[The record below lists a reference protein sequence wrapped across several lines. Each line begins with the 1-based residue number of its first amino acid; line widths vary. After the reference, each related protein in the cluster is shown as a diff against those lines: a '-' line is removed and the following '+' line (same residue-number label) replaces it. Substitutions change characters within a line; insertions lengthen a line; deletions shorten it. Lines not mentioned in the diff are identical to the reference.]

1 MKRTIGIILAAL
13 VLLLLAACGKDVE
26 YKVYKLGQKDATSQ
40 QSGSEK
46 FYSSNELQ
54 FDGNFSVAD
63 LDNHDA
69 PQTLTVS
76 IGENELTFSYEK
88 SAQNLRAT
96 SKKKALQAL
105 GKVDEYVMLA
115 DNGHV
120 KATFDSETGKL
131 LYYSDRRT
139 YDNSGDF
146 TIKEA
151 KQAAEEFIKAQL
163 GTNALDGFTLDDAYE
178 EELMNKKRIVVNYG
192 KYLYGIET
200 TEYIRVWFDL
210 KGNVN
215 AFNAKNTHLYDTAED
230 ELSEKKVKNAEK
242 ALLDSLSDADY
253 IQDDRRLLVD
263 VTTGIFYLEI
273 TADGEVYYINVN

>member
-1 MKRTIGIILAAL
+1 MKRILSIFLIAFT
-13 VLLLLAACGKDVE
+13 VFLLIACGGDVE
-26 YKVYKLGQKDATSQ
+26 YKIYSMGQKDASVQ
-40 QSGSEK
+40 QSGMGTL
-46 FYSSNELQ
+46 YSASKLC
-54 FDGNFSVAD
+54 FSQDDKVVSFENTA
-63 LDNHDA
+63 A
-69 PQTLTVS
+69 PQTKTLS

-88 SAQNLRAT
+88 SSQNLRAT

-139 YDNSGDF
+139 YDNSGNF
-146 TIKEA
+146 TVEEA
-151 KQAAEEFIKAQL
+151 KKASEEFIKEQL
-163 GTNALDGFTLDDAYE
+163 GTNALDGFSLDRAYE
-178 EELMNKKRIVVNYG
+178 DEFMNKKRIVVNYR

-215 AFNAKNTHLYDTAED
+215 AFNAENTHLFDTAKD

-242 ALLDSLSDADY
+242 ALLDALSDADY
-253 IQDDRRLLVD
+253 IQEERRLLVD

-273 TADGEVYYINVN
+273 TADGVVYYINVN